1 MKNLIYIVLAAMM
14 LSNTYNI
21 RTNTRIGVANV
32 LQSSSDF
39 IHPDRK
45 NPFRKYQS
53 FRQIKW

>member
-14 LSNTYNI
+14 LSNTSNI

-32 LQSSSDF
+32 LEYSSDL

-45 NPFRKYQS
+45 NPFRKYTS
-53 FRQIKW
+53 FRSN

>member
-53 FRQIKW
+53 FRQIK